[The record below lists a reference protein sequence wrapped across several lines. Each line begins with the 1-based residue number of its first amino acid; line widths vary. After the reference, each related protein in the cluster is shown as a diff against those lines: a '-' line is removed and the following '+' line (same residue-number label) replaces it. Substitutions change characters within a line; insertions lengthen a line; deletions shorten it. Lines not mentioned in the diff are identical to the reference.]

1 MTPLPP
7 STSVNQANSRI
18 DSRLF
23 RQFRAIAKPYWFSEQ
38 RWRARGLLALL
49 LGMSVIVNGL
59 NVAISFVF
67 RFVDTALAEKQA
79 EEFWRNIFIYIGI
92 LVVGTPIVVLYGFL
106 RDKLGRFWREWLT
119 KDFLD
124 RYFHNRAYYEIN
136 QQAELDNPDQ
146 RISED
151 IRSFTV
157 TSLQFL
163 LIVLGAIITLASFT
177 GVLISI
183 SLPLTVTLLVY
194 AIGGTIITTLIG
206 RRLIAINF
214 NQLRREADF
223 RYGLVHV
230 RDNAEAIAFYK
241 GEEQESLNIKQRFMQ
256 AIRNY
261 DLLIGWQRNLDF
273 FTTGYGYLVA
283 ALPYLVV
290 APIYLSGQ
298 TDFGTITQGAI
309 AFRQIFGALSIIVSQ
324 FENLTQF
331 AAGIKRLGAFRE
343 ALDSTTLPAVQ
354 PTINTVTDNE
364 LTLQNVTLQTPNRAR
379 TLVSDLSLQVQVG
392 EGLLVVGQSGCGKSS
407 ILRAIA
413 GLWNSGDGKITRPN
427 LEEMLFLPQ
436 RPYMVLG
443 TLREQLLYPNVNQRA
458 DETKLRQVLQQVNL
472 GDLPE
477 RVGGL
482 EAELDWA
489 IVLSLGEQQRLAI
502 ARLLLTQ
509 PRYAILDEA
518 TSALDW
524 QNEALIYQT
533 IQSSQTTYISVGH
546 RPSLLKY
553 HRHVLKLD
561 GDSQW
566 SVVPAQEYAMESGTI
581 G

>member
-1 MTPLPP
+1 MNASPD
-7 STSVNQANSRI
+7 SSNEANSRI
-18 DSRLF
+18 DGRLF
-23 RQFRAIAKPYWFSEQ
+23 RQFWQIAKPYWFSEQ
-38 RWRARGLLALL
+38 RWKARGLLALL
-49 LGMSVIVNGL
+49 LIMSVVVNGL
-59 NVAISFVF
+59 NVGISFVF
-67 RFVDTALAEKQA
+67 RFVDTSLAEKQA
-79 EEFWRNIFIYIGI
+79 DTFWRYIFIYIGI
-92 LVVGTPIVVLYGFL
+92 LILGTPIVVLYGFL

-124 RYFHNRAYYEIN
+124 RYFRNRAYYEIN
-136 QQAELDNPDQ
+136 QNTDLDNPDQ

-151 IRSFTV
+151 INSFTV

-163 LIVLGAIITLASFT
+163 LVVLGAIITLFSFT

-183 SLPLTVTLLVY
+183 SLPLTATLLVY
-194 AIGGTIITTLIG
+194 AIGGTIITTFIG
-206 RRLIAINF
+206 KRLIAINF

-230 RDNAEAIAFYK
+230 RDNAEAIAFYQ
-241 GEEQESLNIKQRFMQ
+241 GEDRESLSVKDRFMQ

-298 TDFGTITQGAI
+298 TDFGTITQAAI
-309 AFRQIFGALSIIVSQ
+309 AFRQIFGALSIIVTQ
-324 FENLTQF
+324 FEKLTAF

-343 ALDSTTLPAVQ
+343 ALDQTDMPAQHST
-354 PTINTVTDNE
+354 IDTVNADV
-364 LTLQNVTLQTPNRAR
+364 LSLHHVTLQTPNRMS
-379 TLVSDLSLQVQVG
+379 TLVSDLSVELQPG
-392 EGLLVVGQSGCGKSS
+392 DGLLIVGHSGCGKSS
-407 ILRAIA
+407 VLRAIA
-413 GLWNSGDGKITRPN
+413 GLWNCGTGKITRPN

-443 TLREQLLYPNVNQRA
+443 TLREQLLYPNVHQSVDENQ
-458 DETKLRQVLQQVNL
+458 LRQVLQQVNL
-472 GDLPE
+472 ADLPE
-477 RVGGL
+477 RVGGF

-489 IVLSLGEQQRLAI
+489 NVLSLGEQQRLAI
-502 ARLLLTQ
+502 ARLLMTK

-524 QNEALIYQT
+524 KNEALIYKI
-533 IQSSQTTYISVGH
+533 IQASQTTYISVGH
-546 RPSLLKY
+546 RSSLLKY
-553 HRHVLKLD
+553 HRHVLKLEH
-561 GDSQW
+561 DSRW
-566 SVVPAQEYAMESGTI
+566 KVLPAQEYALETEVLA
-581 G
+581 

>member
-1 MTPLPP
+1 MNVSPV
-7 STSVNQANSRI
+7 SSSGANSRI
-18 DSRLF
+18 DQRLF
-23 RQFRAIAKPYWFSEQ
+23 RQFWQIAKPYWFSEQ

-49 LGMSVIVNGL
+49 LVMSVIVNGL
-59 NVAISFVF
+59 NVGISFVF
-67 RFVDTALAEKQA
+67 RFVDTALAERQA
-79 EEFWRNIFIYIGI
+79 ETFWRYIFIYIGI
-92 LVVGTPIVVLYGFL
+92 LILGTPIVVLYGFL

-124 RYFHNRAYYEIN
+124 RYFRDRAYYEIN
-136 QQAELDNPDQ
+136 QNTDLDNPDQ

-151 IRSFTV
+151 INSFTV

-163 LIVLGAIITLASFT
+163 LVVLGAIITLFSFT

-183 SLPLTVTLLVY
+183 SLSLTATLLVY

-206 RRLIAINF
+206 KRLIGINF

-230 RDNAEAIAFYK
+230 RDNAEAIAFYQ
-241 GEEQESLNIKQRFMQ
+241 GEEQESLSVKDRFMQ

-298 TDFGTITQGAI
+298 TDFGTITQAAI

-324 FENLTQF
+324 FEKLTAF
-331 AAGIKRLGAFRE
+331 AAGVKRLGAFRE
-343 ALDSTTLPAVQ
+343 ALDQAALPAKH
-354 PTINTVTDNE
+354 PTIDMINADSIA
-364 LTLQNVTLQTPNRAR
+364 LHRVTLQTPNRIN
-379 TLVSDLSLQVQVG
+379 TLVSDLSVELPPG
-392 EGLLVVGQSGCGKSS
+392 EGLLIVGHSGCGKSS
-407 ILRAIA
+407 VLRAIA
-413 GLWNSGDGKITRPN
+413 GLWNCGTGNITRPN

-443 TLREQLLYPNVNQRA
+443 TLREQILYPNVNQKV
-458 DETKLRQVLQQVNL
+458 DETQLRQVLQQLNL
-472 GDLPE
+472 ADLPD
-477 RVGGL
+477 RVGGFD
-482 EAELDWA
+482 AELDWA
-489 IVLSLGEQQRLAI
+489 NVLSLGEQQRLAI
-502 ARLLLTQ
+502 ARLLITK

-524 QNEALIYQT
+524 KNEALVYQI
-533 IQSSQTTYISVGH
+533 IQASQTTYISVGH

-553 HRHVLKLD
+553 HHQVLKLENESD
-561 GDSQW
+561 W
-566 SVVPAQEYAMESGTI
+566 KVIPAQDYASEVEAMV
-581 G
+581 